1 VIPQKISHYQI
12 RSKLGSGGMGEVYLA
27 EDTNLGRTVAIKLLP
42 NEVASDPERLR
53 RFVQEAKAASAL
65 KHPNVASIY
74 ELGEFEDTR
83 FIAMEHV
90 EGETL
95 EAKLKGT
102 PLELNK
108 LLDIAIQT
116 TDALDEAHSKGI
128 VHRDLKPGNIM
139 ITNRGQVK
147 VLDFGLAKVLQPAGP
162 QSEASKL
169 NTQTG
174 TEPGLVMGTV
184 QYMSPEQ
191 ALGKQVDHR
200 SDIFSLGIL
209 LYQMASGRLPFA
221 GNAVTETINKIINT
235 PPDALARL
243 NYAIPSELDHI
254 VRKCL
259 EKDPDNRY
267 QSAHDLLIDLRNLK
281 RDTDSGSLA
290 SRSMASVATVPE
302 SRRAKSWKIPAA
314 IALIVLIA
322 IATFTYMQSK
332 KKTPASGTTQTVS
345 EKRKMLAV
353 LPFENLGSPDDQY
366 FATGMTDEITSRLST
381 IKDLGVISRTSAMQ
395 YEKTNKSIKQI
406 GQELGVDYIL
416 EGSIRW
422 SHSEASSKVR
432 VTPQLVRVSDDTQIW
447 SDNFDRV
454 IDDVFSVQSQIAE
467 SLIAQL
473 GINLVPKQRE
483 SLKAAPTQNIE
494 AYQAY
499 LKGSQVFNVSTY
511 DEKNIRGTIEEYLR
525 ATQLDPG
532 FALAYA
538 QLARSHLFLFHE
550 GYEPTQERLL
560 LAKEAA
566 DRALQLKPD
575 LPEAIVAMGYY
586 YYHGLGDFDKAL
598 QYFEKASAIGPNNVE
613 PIAGLAYIERRKGK
627 FEDSLRHFDQLFQ
640 LDPRSADFRSE
651 AAAVLIRLRRYAEAE
666 RLLNQSLDLRS
677 AVYVYG
683 MKRDLAIIWR
693 GDLEKARK
701 ALEEMPEE
709 EMPFFQRFWI
719 EQEILERNYSA
730 ALARL
735 DRFPIE
741 VFQEEGLFL
750 PRVLLRAQVLSL
762 LKREGE
768 AREDYE
774 KACIFLEEKVKER
787 PKDSAV
793 HSSLGI
799 AYAGLG
805 RKEDAI
811 REGDLA
817 VRLRPMSRDAF
828 TGPGPLFA
836 LADIYSRV
844 GEYEKA
850 LHEIEHL
857 LSIPSWFSVNML
869 KLDPSWDSL
878 RSLPRYKQILE
889 KSSHQ

>member
-1 VIPQKISHYQI
+1 
-12 RSKLGSGGMGEVYLA
+12 MGEVYLA
-27 EDTNLGRTVAIKLLP
+27 EDTNLGRTVAIKILP
-42 NEVASDPERLR
+42 VEVASDPERLR

-65 KHPNVASIY
+65 KHANVASIY
-74 ELGEFEDTR
+74 ELGEFENTR

-95 EAKLKGT
+95 EAKLKGI

-108 LLDIAIQT
+108 LLDTAIQT

-147 VLDFGLAKVLQPAGP
+147 VLDFGLAKVSQPVGP
-162 QSEASKL
+162 HSEASKL

-221 GNAVTETINKIINT
+221 GNAVTETINKIINS

-243 NYAIPSELDHI
+243 NYAIPPELDHI

-290 SRSMASVATVPE
+290 SRSVATVPE
-302 SRRAKSWKIPAA
+302 ARPAKSWKIPAA
-314 IALIVLIA
+314 VALIVLIA
-322 IATFTYMQSK
+322 VTAFTYMQFK
-332 KKTPASGTTQTVS
+332 KKMPATGAKQATS
-345 EKRKMLAV
+345 EQRKMLAV

-395 YEKTNKSIKQI
+395 YQKTNKSIKQI

-422 SHSEASSKVR
+422 SHSGASSKVR

-454 IDDVFSVQSQIAE
+454 IDDVFSVQSQIAQ

-473 GINLVPKQRE
+473 GINLVPKQQE

-499 LKGSQVFNVSTY
+499 LRGNQVFNFSTY
-511 DEKNIRGTIEEYLR
+511 DEKVIRESVEQYLR

-538 QLARSHLFLFHE
+538 QLARAHLFLFHE
-550 GYEPTQERLL
+550 GYEPAQERLL
-560 LAKEAA
+560 LAKQAA
-566 DRALQLKPD
+566 DKALQLNPD
-575 LPEAIVAMGYY
+575 LPEAITAMGYY
-586 YYHGLGDFDKAL
+586 YYHGLSDFDQGM
-598 QYFEKASAIGPNNVE
+598 QYFNKAAAIGPNNVE
-613 PIAGLAYIERRKGK
+613 PIAGMAFIERRQGK
-627 FEDSLRHFDQLFQ
+627 FEESLRHFDQILE

-651 AAAVLIRLRRYAEAE
+651 EAAVLLRLRRYPEAE
-666 RLLNQSLDLRS
+666 RLLNQSIELRP

-683 MKRDLAIIWR
+683 EKWDLAILWK
-693 GDLEKARK
+693 GDLKEARK
-701 ALEEMPEE
+701 VLEKMPDEE
-709 EMPFFQRFWI
+709 PAFSQRFWV

-730 ALARL
+730 ALTRL
-735 DRFPIE
+735 DRIAVE

-750 PRVLLRAQVLSL
+750 PKVLRRAEVSF
-762 LKREGE
+762 LKQEGQD
-768 AREDYE
+768 REDYE
-774 KACIFLEEKVKER
+774 KARIFLEEKVKER
-787 PKDSAV
+787 PKDSGV

-811 REGDLA
+811 REGNLA
-817 VRLRPMSRDAF
+817 VGLRPISRDAF
-828 TGPGPLFA
+828 TGPGPLLD
-836 LADIYSRV
+836 LAAIYTRL
-844 GEYEKA
+844 GESEKA
-850 LHEIEHL
+850 LDQIEHV
-857 LSIPSWFSVNML
+857 LSIPSWFSVNSL
-869 KLDPSWDSL
+869 KLQPYWDPL
-878 RSLPRYKQILE
+878 RSHPRYKQIVG
-889 KSSHQ
+889 KYSH